1 MREILNNSK
10 EYISSLKDKIRKEA
24 SKAKLNYNNSI
35 STEGKK
41 VYTSLVEAEKNA
53 KIGTTIPSFSSSFF
67 LKRKIYR
74 LVTRFVLKVLKLITL
89 NQRQFNLSILDAVRG
104 IMLDKNNTVL
114 RLAEIRTALE
124 SKDLEQEV
132 KIKEQDSK
140 MLEIE
145 KNLSYFKRSLV
156 QLEQKISNLRILNK
170 DSEIK
175 KVGKSNIN
183 MLDKS
188 IKEIDQSL
196 DSFYVFL
203 EENFRGEK
211 EDIKKRFK
219 VYLPVIKEAKVG
231 SSKSIILDIGCGRG
245 EWLELLKENGF
256 YAKGL
261 DLNEVMVRICK
272 ERKLDVVEGEA
283 LSFLESVT
291 ENSIGAVTGFHII
304 EHYPFNYLI
313 KLVDEVL
320 RVLKPGGVA
329 IFETPN
335 PNNVLV
341 GSCSFYLD
349 PTHLKPLPSSL
360 VKLVL
365 ESRGF
370 SNIEIINLN
379 PYNDKYRINNEVSET
394 AKRFNNYFYGPQDYA
409 VIGYKL

>member
-41 VYTSLVEAEKNA
+41 VYTSLIEAEKNA

>member
-41 VYTSLVEAEKNA
+41 VYTSLAEAEKNA

-156 QLEQKISNLRILNK
+156 QLEQKISNLRSFNK

-175 KVGKSNIN
+175 KVGKSNID

-188 IKEIDQSL
+188 IKEIDHSL

-272 ERKLDVVEGEA
+272 ERKLDAVEGEA

-320 RVLKPGGVA
+320 RVLKPGGLA

-394 AKRFNNYFYGPQDYA
+394 AKRFNDYFYGPQDYA